1 MANNEKL
8 PIRVQ
13 HKRMTASQWL
23 SSSLIL
29 LQGELGV
36 ETDTGKVKVGDGINR
51 FSSLKYLTG
60 PQGERGLQGE
70 KGQKGD
76 KGADGVVTFASLT
89 QQQKDSLKGERGLQG
104 VQGERGAP
112 GANGTSS
119 YVHIKY
125 SNSSNGNPMNDNA
138 SSTYIGIYSGSSAI
152 APSSYS
158 SYKWS
163 KIKGEDGRVG
173 ANGVNGTNG
182 VNLIMHAGDIVGGGD
197 PGQTATFNR
206 SNLRPSDI
214 AKVGDIVFDHYV
226 HSAGVQIGFWRI
238 TSLNATQCSVT
249 GLSPGFV
256 IPKGNN
262 GANGAPGQNIVNQN
276 GGQQL
281 KYWAGTEAEYN
292 RISNKDSNTIY
303 DIYK

>member
-1 MANNEKL
+1 MANNEKV

-36 ETDTGKVKVGDGINR
+36 ETDTGNVKVGDGINR

-70 KGQKGD
+70 KGQRGD

-138 SSTYIGIYSGSSAI
+138 SSTYIGIYSGTSAI

-163 KIKGEDGRVG
+163 KIKGEDGRQGERGFQG
-173 ANGVNGTNG
+173 A
-182 VNLIMHAGDIVGGGD
+182 
-197 PGQTATFNR
+197 P
-206 SNLRPSDI
+206 
-214 AKVGDIVFDHYV
+214 
-226 HSAGVQIGFWRI
+226 GVQGR
-238 TSLNATQCSVT
+238 QGER
-249 GLSPGFV
+249 GLQGA
-256 IPKGNN
+256 KGDR
-262 GANGAPGQNIVNQN
+262 GEPGQNIVNQN